1 MKKISLQRMVLL
13 AILGAWAL
21 IMRSFDFPILPY
33 APFLK
38 VDASD
43 LVVLI
48 GLLIAGP
55 KGLIAVAG
63 VRDGAHYLLTG
74 GEGGIPIGIIMS
86 FLASLLMFLPTHFV
100 LTKGK
105 RLAKG
110 PSHLLMALGLVT
122 SLTVGMGLFNYYLAL
137 PIYVRVMHFPIDHFL
152 NYVMTLIV
160 PFNLIKGSLIALGQW
175 GVLSYLAPVIDRLV
189 GIYPAYCP
197 QDLPEANQLAHD
209 RG

>member
-1 MKKISLQRMVLL
+1 MKKISLKQLVLL

-21 IMRSFDFPILPY
+21 IMRGFDFPVLPY

-43 LVVLI
+43 LIVLI

-63 VRDGAHYLLTG
+63 VRDGAHYLMTG

-86 FLASLLMFLPTHFV
+86 FLASLAMFLPTHLV

-105 RLAKG
+105 NLPHRSAQA
-110 PSHLLMALGLVT
+110 LMALGLVL
-122 SLTVGMGLFNYYLAL
+122 SLTVVMGLFNYYLAL
-137 PIYVRVMHFPIDHFL
+137 PIYVRVMKFPIDNFL
-152 NYVMTLIV
+152 NYVMTLII
-160 PFNLIKGSLIALGQW
+160 PFNLLKGILMAAGQW
-175 GVLSYLAPVIDRLV
+175 GVLKTLSPLIDRLV
-189 GIYPAYCP
+189 GIYPAYYP
-197 QDLPEANQLAHD
+197 KDSAESQRLAHEHV
-209 RG
+209 